1 MADIRLKNARVQ
13 AEIRSEIEQKVRFCG
28 LEVVRL
34 DGVDVLWEASEG
46 DHVVNFR
53 GHDVGVLEVVEGCGC
68 PTVLANHAFVLI
80 FADPVFNSLD
90 RHALAWHYLDLE
102 VGALVLELLV

>member
-1 MADIRLKNARVQ
+1 M
-13 AEIRSEIEQKVRFCG
+13 
-28 LEVVRL
+28 
-34 DGVDVLWEASEG
+34 
-46 DHVVNFR
+46 
-53 GHDVGVLEVVEGCGC
+53 GVLEVVEGCGC

-80 FADPVFNSLD
+80 FADPVFDSLD